1 MKFFHKNIF
10 LLNLGCETSLYTWY
24 KPWDNTSHMDYNVIK
39 KCYELLRKYE
49 KSYYE
54 NYISL
59 NTAEKFPIP
68 KDFNKEYE
76 EYKKGLWK
84 YEDYLKTF
92 KDIDIAELKE
102 KCETANATTWANNK
116 NCWPV
121 SKEEFLKT
129 IWKVMSYKEFEK
141 QQIQNIEWQRENMV
155 SEQERY
161 KEILKSMK

>member
-1 MKFFHKNIF
+1 
-10 LLNLGCETSLYTWY
+10 
-24 KPWDNTSHMDYNVIK
+24 MDYNVIK
-39 KCYELLRKYE
+39 KCYDLVRKYE

-59 NTAEKFPIP
+59 NTKEKFPLP

-76 EYKKGLWK
+76 EYKKWVWK

-92 KDIDIAELKE
+92 SWN
-102 KCETANATTWANNK
+102 NATTNAVDKTAWTDANSK
-116 NCWPV
+116 PV

-155 SEQERY
+155 KEQERY
-161 KEILKSMK
+161 KEILKSME